1 MDKPDYSIKDIARL
15 SGVSIAT
22 LSRYFNG
29 QSIRKDNEQKIK
41 EVLQRTGYRPN
52 VAARY
57 MKGQSTGIIGLIL
70 PELTHPFFA
79 CIADGVISEASHFG
93 LSVLTGSCDGSRE
106 KERQIIDQFSR
117 SILDGLIYIPV
128 SQAENIPSI
137 ESFRHLPLVVAA
149 RRSILPDVPHIYH
162 DGFKGGYMATKY
174 LIQLGRKDIAFIA
187 SFWTAPCR
195 NGAELIEYLDNPISP
210 TFSSCERLRGYL
222 AALDEAGIPIDPDRI
237 IITEY
242 SYLGGKDAADKI
254 LEGCGQCNG
263 MILMDQMVANGAEH
277 QLQTQGVRVPQD
289 ISMIVYDSEDC
300 AINFHFTTVNLQ
312 LREMGRQSLN
322 TLYKLIH
329 DGRSTVDNVC
339 IDVKMILRESTT
351 ILR

>member
-1 MDKPDYSIKDIARL
+1 MRRIGIVLLALLMAVAADAQRKKVGLVL
-15 SGVSIAT
+15 SGGGAKGVAHI
-22 LSRYFNG
+22 G
-29 QSIRKDNEQKIK
+29 
-41 EVLQRTGYRPN
+41 VL
-52 VAARY
+52 
-57 MKGQSTGIIGLIL
+57 K
-70 PELTHPFFA
+70 
-79 CIADGVISEASHFG
+79 
-93 LSVLTGSCDGSRE
+93 VLE
-106 KERQIIDQFSR
+106 
-117 SILDGLIYIPV
+117 
-128 SQAENIPSI
+128 
-137 ESFRHLPLVVAA
+137 
-149 RRSILPDVPHIYH
+149 
-162 DGFKGGYMATKY
+162 
-174 LIQLGRKDIAFIA
+174 
-187 SFWTAPCR
+187 
-195 NGAELIEYLDNPISP
+195 
-210 TFSSCERLRGYL
+210 
-222 AALDEAGIPIDPDRI
+222 EAGIPIDPDRI